1 MSTSEQAG
9 QVRVAEADTSRLPVG
24 QALRAQREQL
34 GWSLPDVAAWLRI
47 RLPYLEALES
57 GQVGKL
63 PGSAYALGF
72 LRAYAGALG
81 LDPEDMSRRFRGET
95 KDVNR
100 RPELSFPAPVPERG
114 VPAGAIV
121 LLGVVVV
128 VGAYVGW
135 YEFTG
140 HEHRQAHAVPPVPPA
155 LLPYVGGPAAPSPQ
169 VATVMPGSG
178 QTPFPPPAVPAASPH
193 PALPPVASATPPAG
207 SPPVEAGAAAPP
219 AAPVATPSPQT
230 GPAAPAPAP
239 AGTASSVPVA
249 STAAAPPPV
258 LTPVPAGAPAAA
270 APSASGVPGQ
280 VTLKAVASS
289 WVQVRQVGGRVIY
302 DHVLQPGE
310 SWSVPPD
317 AGPVTLTTGNAG
329 GLTLSTDG
337 IVTPPLGRVG
347 GVRRAIPLSAQ
358 AIHNGSILAAPAPDP
373 AGSPHP
379 PRPAH
384 ATAPASATAPANAD
398 DSADDLNARQL
409 KSATPH

>member
-9 QVRVAEADTSRLPVG
+9 QARSPEADTSRLPVG

-47 RLPYLEALES
+47 RLSYLEALES

-100 RPELSFPAPVPERG
+100 KPELSFPAPVPERG

-121 LLGVVVV
+121 LLGVLVVA
-128 VGAYVGW
+128 GAYIGW

-140 HEHRQAHAVPPVPPA
+140 HERRQVHTVPPVPQA
-155 LLPYVGGPAAPSPQ
+155 LLPYADTPAAPSPQ

-178 QTPFPPPAVPAASPH
+178 QTPFPPPAAPAVVPR
-193 PALPPVASATPPAG
+193 
-207 SPPVEAGAAAPP
+207 
-219 AAPVATPSPQT
+219 
-230 GPAAPAPAP
+230 PAAPATAPSGSTAPVAVPAP
-239 AGTASSVPVA
+239 TSVPD
-249 STAAAPPPV
+249 AAPPPQPV
-258 LTPVPAGAPAAA
+258 TPVPVPASAAPSMPTSAAPAIPASPGVASPGTTPVAPAAVT
-270 APSASGVPGQ
+270 PSAVPGQ
-280 VTLKAVASS
+280 ITLKAVAAS
-289 WVQVRQVGGRVIY
+289 WVQVRQVGGKVIY

-310 SWSVPPD
+310 TWTVPPD
-317 AGPVTLTTGNAG
+317 AGAVTLTTGNAG
-329 GLTLSTDG
+329 GLTLAVDG

-347 GVRRAIPLSAQ
+347 GIRRAVPLSAQ
-358 AIHNGSILAAPAPDP
+358 AIHDGSIATAAAPDP
-373 AGSPHP
+373 VAAHP
-379 PRPAH
+379 LRPAH
-384 ATAPASATAPANAD
+384 AAAPAARAPVHAD

-409 KSATPH
+409 KATTPH

>member
-9 QVRVAEADTSRLPVG
+9 PVHAVEADTSRLPVG

-47 RLPYLEALES
+47 RLSYLEALES

-100 RPELSFPAPVPERG
+100 KPELSFPAPVPERG

-121 LLGVVVV
+121 LLGVLVVA
-128 VGAYVGW
+128 GAYVGW

-140 HEHRQAHAVPPVPPA
+140 HEHRQVHAVPPVPSA
-155 LLPYVGGPAAPSPQ
+155 LLPYAGGPAASSPQ

-178 QTPFPPPAVPAASPH
+178 QAPLPPPVAPLPLPNPAAS
-193 PALPPVASATPPAG
+193 
-207 SPPVEAGAAAPP
+207 AAPP
-219 AAPVATPSPQT
+219 A
-230 GPAAPAPAP
+230 GYPAP
-239 AGTASSVPVA
+239 AG
-249 STAAAPPPV
+249 AAPPAP
-258 LTPVPAGAPAAA
+258 TAAPAAA
-270 APSASGVPGQ
+270 APPQAGPVAAAPAPTVAAPSASTASTATVSAPAAPSAAPAAVTPTAVAPIAGSGPPGQ
-280 VTLKAVASS
+280 VTLKAVATS
-289 WVQVRQVGGRVIY
+289 WVQVRQVGGKVIY
-302 DHVLQPGE
+302 DHVLQPGD
-310 SWSVPPD
+310 SWVVPSD
-317 AGPVTLTTGNAG
+317 AGAVTLTTGNAG
-329 GLTLSTDG
+329 GLTVAADG
-337 IVTPPLGRVG
+337 IVSPPLGRIG

-358 AIHNGSILAAPAPDP
+358 AIHDGSIAATPTPGAAASAHPARPAGTTAPTSSPAPAK
-373 AGSPHP
+373 
-379 PRPAH
+379 
-384 ATAPASATAPANAD
+384 AD

>member
-9 QVRVAEADTSRLPVG
+9 QVRSAEADTSRLPVG

-47 RLPYLEALES
+47 RLSYLEALES

-100 RPELSFPAPVPERG
+100 KPELSFPAPVPERG

-121 LLGVVVV
+121 LLGVLLVA
-128 VGAYVGW
+128 GAYVGW

-140 HEHRQAHAVPPVPPA
+140 HEHRQVHAVPPVPPA
-155 LLPYVGGPAAPSPQ
+155 LLPYAGTPAAQSPQ

-178 QTPFPPPAVPAASPH
+178 QAPLPPPSTFPPRPAAS
-193 PALPPVASATPPAG
+193 ATAPAG
-207 SPPVEAGAAAPP
+207 SP
-219 AAPVATPSPQT
+219 APVATVPAT
-230 GPAAPAPAP
+230 GPDRP
-239 AGTASSVPVA
+239 
-249 STAAAPPPV
+249 
-258 LTPVPAGAPAAA
+258 AA
-270 APSASGVPGQ
+270 APSPAAGTTTPVPVPPAATPSPTLAAPTVPAPQGAAPPGAPPVAPAGMAPSVVPGQ
-280 VTLKAVASS
+280 VTLKAVATS
-289 WVQVRQVGGRVIY
+289 WVQVRQVGGKVIY

-310 SWSVPPD
+310 TWAVPSD

-329 GLTLSTDG
+329 GLTLAADG
-337 IVTPPLGRVG
+337 VVTPPLGRIG
-347 GVRRAIPLSAQ
+347 GIRRAIPLSAQ
-358 AIHNGSILAAPAPDP
+358 AVRDGLVVTAAAPDLAAAR
-373 AGSPHP
+373 P

-384 ATAPASATAPANAD
+384 AAAPATKVPTNAD

-409 KSATPH
+409 RSPTPH